1 MKSLALLYFSPILL
15 LSLAESCCEQPS
27 NGLKNKWMHPL
38 MRKRAVEMAQKR
50 MLSILGLDNFPK
62 PGRHV
67 IPHDYMV
74 EVYRNLSSGNY
85 RRGSYS
91 DELPTAV
98 VGIVDRGQF
107 IVMLR
112 FFVSVSY
119 CLYLFCI
126 SDELVSRFL
135 SLYNQA
141 PCVPY
146 LDILKLLDIFIFVF
160 FFQNNRTTPSRV
172 QVNKCF
178 ILTRVMCPLHI

>member
-1 MKSLALLYFSPILL
+1 
-15 LSLAESCCEQPS
+15 
-27 NGLKNKWMHPL
+27 
-38 MRKRAVEMAQKR
+38 MAQKR

-62 PGRHV
+62 PGRHI
-67 IPHDYMV
+67 IPHSYMV

-85 RRGSYS
+85 RRGSINS

-126 SDELVSRFL
+126 SDKLVSRFL
-135 SLYNQA
+135 PLYNQA
-141 PCVPY
+141 P
-146 LDILKLLDIFIFVF
+146 
-160 FFQNNRTTPSRV
+160 SAS
-172 QVNKCF
+172 
-178 ILTRVMCPLHI
+178 HISIY